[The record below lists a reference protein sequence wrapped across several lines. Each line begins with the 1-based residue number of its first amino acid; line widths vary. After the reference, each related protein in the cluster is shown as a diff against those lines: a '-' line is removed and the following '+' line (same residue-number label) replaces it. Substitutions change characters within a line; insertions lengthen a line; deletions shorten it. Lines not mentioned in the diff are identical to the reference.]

1 MKILVVRF
9 KQIGD
14 SILASPICN
23 SLKQTFPDA
32 EIDYVL
38 YEHVAPLF
46 KNHEYI
52 DNVITIS
59 KKEQKNWF
67 KYLAKVWKVTRKK
80 YDIIIDIMSTPKSEM
95 FTLFGMGAKYRIGR
109 TKKGRGYTYTHKID
123 EPTDAKNKV
132 DKFLRMLK
140 PLEEEYKI
148 VYDPNFTITITPEE
162 KAYLREKMVKAGV
175 DFSKPVFACAVTTRV
190 PFKIYPIDCMVKV
203 INTLLDDLKDI
214 QILFYYSPDQKP
226 FIKDVHE
233 NMLGNNKR
241 VFSNIETASIREL
254 AMLLDN
260 CDLYFGNEGG
270 PRHLAQ
276 ALDIPSFAI
285 YFPESDKKEW
295 LPYTND
301 KHQGV
306 ISSEMADSFEGMTR
320 DEIYRLIT
328 PEYVVEQ
335 VEDLYNKYVK
345 K

>member
-1 MKILVVRF
+1 
-9 KQIGD
+9 
-14 SILASPICN
+14 
-23 SLKQTFPDA
+23 
-32 EIDYVL
+32 
-38 YEHVAPLF
+38 
-46 KNHEYI
+46 
-52 DNVITIS
+52 
-59 KKEQKNWF
+59 
-67 KYLAKVWKVTRKK
+67 
-80 YDIIIDIMSTPKSEM
+80 
-95 FTLFGMGAKYRIGR
+95 
-109 TKKGRGYTYTHKID
+109 
-123 EPTDAKNKV
+123 
-132 DKFLRMLK
+132 
-140 PLEEEYKI
+140 
-148 VYDPNFTITITPEE
+148 
-162 KAYLREKMVKAGV
+162 
-175 DFSKPVFACAVTTRV
+175 
-190 PFKIYPIDCMVKV
+190 MVKV

>member
-46 KNHEYI
+46 KNHKYI

-59 KKEQKNWF
+59 EKEQKNWF

-95 FTLFGMGAKYRIGR
+95 FTLFGIGAKYRIGR

-140 PLEEEYKI
+140 PLEKEYKI